1 MKKMDDESYEKWVD
15 KVRLYEYGIALQQI
29 TKGDNPEVVLD
40 SMSKRIQNKLLHPI
54 IDEIRKANVST
65 YDSVI
70 SKKHYEENYLNKTNR
85 AADHVLDD

>member
-1 MKKMDDESYEKWVD
+1 MKKMDDEPYEKWVD

-29 TKGDNPEVVLD
+29 AKGDNPEVVLD

-65 YDSVI
+65 YDSVT
-70 SKKHYEENYLNKTNR
+70 SKKHYEENYLNKTKR
-85 AADHVLDD
+85 VADHVLDD

>member
-1 MKKMDDESYEKWVD
+1 MKKIDDEPYEKWVD

-29 TKGDNPEVVLD
+29 AKGDNPEGVLD

-65 YDSVI
+65 YDSVT
-70 SKKHYEENYLNKTNR
+70 SKKHYKENYLNKTKR
-85 AADHVLDD
+85 APDHVLDD